1 VCNNT
6 ITASQLPTIEGAA
19 RYGNG
24 VTVDYGAQAELHNN
38 VIVGNAN
45 YGVGVLDSSR
55 ITMSENVMRG
65 NGSDVVWLDATSDQQ
80 RLLDLPQ
87 SCQELRDF
95 QN

>member
-1 VCNNT
+1 MAAVWL
-6 ITASQLPTIEGAA
+6 ADSQE
-19 RYGNG
+19 
-24 VTVDYGAQAELHNN
+24 Q

-45 YGVGVLDSSR
+45 YGIGVLDSPR
-55 ITMSENVMRG
+55 ITLSDNVMRG

-87 SCQELRDF
+87 SCQGLRDF